1 MSPVV
6 QRFVGAVGAVV
17 VAAVVNVATGFL
29 TDHRSTRWWV
39 SAAVLLVVGVA
50 VQWWLPAA
58 PAQRR
63 SQSAEDNTVG
73 GSFTQKST
81 GPAEQEA
88 RRNDITGDFDQRQDG

>member
-29 TDHRSTRWWV
+29 TDHGSTRWWV

-50 VQWWLPAA
+50 VQWWLPTA
-58 PAQRR
+58 PAQPRI
-63 SQSAEDNTVG
+63 QSIEDNTVG
-73 GSFTQKST
+73 GSVKQRSPGPTEQK
-81 GPAEQEA
+81 A
-88 RRNDITGDFDQRQDG
+88 RRNDIRGDLEQRQDG